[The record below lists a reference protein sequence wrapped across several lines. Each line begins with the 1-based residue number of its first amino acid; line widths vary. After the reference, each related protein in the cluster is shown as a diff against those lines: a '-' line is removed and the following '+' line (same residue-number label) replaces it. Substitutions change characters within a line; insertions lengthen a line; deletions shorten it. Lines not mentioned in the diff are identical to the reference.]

1 MWWRILLS
9 VASHHG
15 EADPALLEWIKGVLD
30 HLIGLGPWI
39 VVILLGSLIL
49 MIPLGVIG
57 FYLAQQRQA
66 TKALASG
73 SSPRG
78 RGKTTSRSSSSPKRM
93 IES

>member
-30 HLIGLGPWI
+30 RLIGLGPWV
-39 VVILLGSLIL
+39 VVILLGLLIL

-57 FYLAQQRQA
+57 FYLAQQRQT
-66 TKALASG
+66 TKALAPG
-73 SSPRG
+73 SSPSG
-78 RGKTTSRSSSSPKRM
+78 RGKTTSRSSSPPS
-93 IES
+93 